1 MMPLLSVPRSYTGA
15 LRMPIL
21 GMVIVATVA
30 GRAAFPVLATA
41 GVWATREPR
50 VVSTEG
56 ETTVTECLSDGAR
69 VAEEEADET
78 GRNEG
83 RLMNARLE
91 IVSTTAKPPRPIRR
105 YRPRLTR

>member
-1 MMPLLSVPRSYTGA
+1 
-15 LRMPIL
+15 MPIL

-30 GRAAFPVLATA
+30 GRAAFAVLATA

-69 VAEEEADET
+69 VAEAEADET
-78 GRNEG
+78 GRKEG

-91 IVSTTAKPPRPIRR
+91 IASTTAKAPRPIRR

>member
-1 MMPLLSVPRSYTGA
+1 
-15 LRMPIL
+15 MPIL

-30 GRAAFPVLATA
+30 GRAAFAVLATA
-41 GVWATREPR
+41 GVWATCEPG

-56 ETTVTECLSDGAR
+56 DTTVTECLSDGPR
-69 VAEEEADET
+69 VAEAEADET
-78 GRNEG
+78 GRKEG

-91 IVSTTAKPPRPIRR
+91 IASTTAKAPRPIRR